1 MNLILI
7 SIFLILTTSTMLAV
21 YNYIE
26 ICKLKIGQKKEY
38 EHLLTEHKR
47 DYEHLLNNVKNIDN
61 FLKHEK

>member
-7 SIFLILTTSTMLAV
+7 SIFLILTTGTMLAV

-26 ICKLKIGQKKEY
+26 ICKLKIGQKRE
-38 EHLLTEHKR
+38 
-47 DYEHLLNNVKNIDN
+47 YEHLLNNIKNIEN